1 VTAVSTRRLHFT
13 RVVLVLVLLAVASS
27 GGRAREGLAGLLVQS
42 LGFVLVALASLWRMW
57 SSLFIAGRKDIEIVD
72 VGPYGR
78 CRHPLY
84 LGSLVA
90 AIGIGLT
97 TRSVLLTV
105 FLATTIG
112 TALLFAIRH
121 EESTLAARHGDR
133 WRHYRERVPRF
144 LPRLGPVALP
154 VRREIDVR
162 IFRKAFLDAASMLG
176 LWLLVLLLDAMRV
189 EFGWPAYFRLP

>member
-13 RVVLVLVLLAVASS
+13 RVVLVLVLLAVALS
-27 GGRAREGLAGLLVQS
+27 GGRAWEGLAGLLVQS

-97 TRSVLLTV
+97 TRSVLLTL

-121 EESTLAARHGDR
+121 EEVTLAARHGDR
-133 WRHYRERVPRF
+133 WRHYRERVPQF

-162 IFRKAFLDAASMLG
+162 VFLKAFLDAASMLG

-189 EFGWPAYFRLP
+189 ELGWPAYFRLP